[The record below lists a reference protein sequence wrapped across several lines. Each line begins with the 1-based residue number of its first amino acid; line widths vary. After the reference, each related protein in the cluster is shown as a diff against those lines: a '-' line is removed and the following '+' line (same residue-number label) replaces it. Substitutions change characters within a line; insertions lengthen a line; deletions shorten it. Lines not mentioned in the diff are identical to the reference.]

1 MADGQFGVK
10 KLEDCMLA
18 ACRKEMMAS
27 AGPERCYS
35 NKVADVNADGTEE
48 PVFGIH
54 RSSIG
59 REAA

>member
-1 MADGQFGVK
+1 
-10 KLEDCMLA
+10 MLA